1 MCLYAGRLRTRKL
14 SRRSA
19 LREVKEGVQILR
31 DGVGV
36 EPPFGDPGEALLLD
50 LDFDSPWDDLADED
64 LLRLYSALYG
74 ETLLLVEGPKSPT
87 VH

>member
-14 SRRSA
+14 SRRTA
-19 LREVKEGVQILR
+19 LAELKEGVKILR

-36 EPPFGDPGEALLLD
+36 EPPFADPGEALLSDFD
-50 LDFDSPWDDLADED
+50 LDSHWDDLADED
-64 LLRLYSALYG
+64 LMRLYAELYG
-74 ETLLLVEGPKSPT
+74 ETLLLDDRQPLT